1 VVVVVGVTAADPVG
15 NAQGLHTALPA
26 ASVRESEVA
35 APLLTCQ
42 AKVADCP
49 EVIVDGV
56 ADRLSTKGTVTVT
69 FCGPTVPPGPV
80 AVKLNTVV
88 VLTGTLSDPEVG
100 RGPES
105 SGIGIAGVI
114 VTDVA

>member
-1 VVVVVGVTAADPVG
+1 VGKAH
-15 NAQGLHTALPA
+15 GLHTAFPA
-26 ASVRESEVA
+26 ASVMEIEVA
-35 APLLTCQ
+35 VPLLTCQ

-49 EVIVDGV
+49 DVIVDGEAV
-56 ADRLSTKGTVTVT
+56 RFSIKGTVTVT
-69 FCGPTVPPGPV
+69 FCGPAVPPGPV
-80 AVKLNTVV
+80 AVKLKTVV

-114 VTDVA
+114 VTDVALVVAQVRVVD